1 MVRFKKLKTEKAC
14 YHASNM
20 RTDLHSFKRA
30 RAASRDEQ
38 AVWLRFIRTC
48 KRNKTLRYIFIIILL
63 LFVIFYI
70 WADFLSENLDEVGDA
85 FNILNTF
92 FTALAFIGLIV
103 TILLQRKDLALQR
116 EELRLQREE
125 MQRQRAEQKRQ
136 ADEFEAQNRLMKI
149 QQFDSFFFKQLE
161 YLNYLSDSIHFENK
175 NGLEAIS
182 KIADCIYSCAKIVR
196 CDNIADSLYSL
207 NEEQQSEYD
216 ANWKMFEK
224 IYNDLLPWVHKFYS
238 FIRRIRNTDMLNDE
252 NKKFYIEMI
261 FENLLDTQKYV
272 LQVMGCVSFKEEYR
286 VLERQ
291 LDDEDFFEKKLN
303 DIFANEKNILI
314 FQDTLECGDSF
325 IDHMKYLVRVPGKLP
340 EVLERNQLDKSGR
353 KGTVKAY

>member
-1 MVRFKKLKTEKAC
+1 MIRFKKLKTEKAC

-149 QQFDSFFFKQLE
+149 QQFESLFFKQLE
-161 YLNYLSDSIHFENK
+161 YLTYLSNSINFENK
-175 NGLEAIS
+175 NGVEAIS
-182 KIADCIYSCAKIVR
+182 RIADCIHFCSKIVR
-196 CDNIADSLYSL
+196 YDDIARAIYYSDK
-207 NEEQQSEYD
+207 EKQSEYD
-216 ANWKMFEK
+216 TNWKMFQT

-238 FIRRIRNTDMLNDE
+238 FIRYVRNMDVLNDKE
-252 NKKFYIEMI
+252 KKFYIEII

-286 VLERQ
+286 MLERQ

-303 DIFANEKNILI
+303 NIFGNEENVLI
-314 FQDTLECGDSF
+314 FQDALECGDSF
-325 IDHMKYLVRVPGKLP
+325 IEYMKNREEQRANSRKRWNAISWGNP
-340 EVLERNQLDKSGR
+340 EER
-353 KGTVKAY
+353 A

>member
-1 MVRFKKLKTEKAC
+1 
-14 YHASNM
+14 M

-30 RAASRDEQ
+30 KAASWDEQ
-38 AVWLRFIRTC
+38 AVWMRFLRIC

-70 WADFLSENLDEVGDA
+70 WADCSLKGLDEVGDA

-116 EELRLQREE
+116 EELKLQREE
-125 MQRQRAEQKRQ
+125 MQRQCAEQKRQ

-149 QQFDSFFFKQLE
+149 QQFESFFFKQLE
-161 YLNYLSDSIHFENK
+161 YLNYLSNSIHFENK

-182 KIADCIYSCAKIVR
+182 KIADCIYFCAKIVR
-196 CDNIADSLYSL
+196 CDNIADRLYSL
-207 NEEQQSEYD
+207 NEEQQSKYD
-216 ANWKMFEK
+216 ANWKMFQTT
-224 IYNDLLPWVHKFYS
+224 YNDLLPWVHKFYS
-238 FIRRIRNTDMLNDE
+238 FIRRIRNMDMLNGKE
-252 NKKFYIEMI
+252 KKFYIEII

-286 VLERQ
+286 MLERH
-291 LDDEDFFEKKLN
+291 LDDEGFFEKKLN
-303 DIFANEKNILI
+303 NIFANEKNILI

>member
-1 MVRFKKLKTEKAC
+1 
-14 YHASNM
+14 M

-38 AVWLRFIRTC
+38 AVWMRFIRTC

-70 WADFLSENLDEVGDA
+70 WATCSHNLKYLSKVGDA

-116 EELRLQREE
+116 EELKLQREE
-125 MQRQRAEQKRQ
+125 MKRQCEEQKRQ
-136 ADEFEAQNRLMKI
+136 ANEFEAQNRLMKI
-149 QQFDSFFFKQLE
+149 QQFESLFFKQLE
-161 YLNYLSDSIHFENK
+161 YMNYLSNSIHFENEH
-175 NGLEAIS
+175 GMEAIS
-182 KIADCIYSCAKIVR
+182 KIADCICFCTKIVR
-196 CDNIADSLYSL
+196 CDNIADNVYYLDEKS
-207 NEEQQSEYD
+207 QSEYD
-216 ANWKMFEK
+216 INWKMFQK

-238 FIRRIRNTDMLNDE
+238 FIRYVRNTDLINDKE
-252 NKKFYIEMI
+252 KKFYIEII

-286 VLERQ
+286 MLERQ

-303 DIFANEKNILI
+303 NIFGNEKNILI
-314 FQDTLECGDSF
+314 FQDALECGGSF
-325 IDHMKYLVRVPGKLP
+325 IDHIKYRVRVPGKL
-340 EVLERNQLDKSGR
+340 
-353 KGTVKAY
+353 